1 MTVMLIFLTACNIG
15 LETTIVPA
23 TEGDEGGTALDDAD
37 GDGFTIAQGD
47 CDDEDGMSYPGGD
60 EICDGA
66 DNDCDGLV
74 DEDDEL
80 SDGYIFYADTDDDG
94 FGDPNS
100 PRYLCHPVPGFV
112 ENTLDCDDTDP
123 SEPVVVDQ
131 ATGAPTGIGTM
142 DAPLDTIQA
151 GITTATSCVAV
162 YPGTYTEAITFDG
175 KDLYVFGVEGSEQTT
190 IDATGTGEAAVR
202 FTIFESEEAILEGFT
217 LLGEGHF
224 TQTQNTWACTSMY
237 DCTEYYD
244 IYCGGSIYV
253 SGADPTLRDLHISGS
268 TLPDGLSTSDG
279 INSWFTF
286 SYGGGVC
293 IENGAV
299 TMTDVTIEGNHA
311 DQGGALYVD
320 LSSTVSLTRAWLS
333 SNSATDGG
341 GVMVQGGSLSMVNV
355 GLLGNTAT
363 DSGGCLG
370 IDESGIVVADWMVL
384 ALCSAAEGAGA
395 WVGTGSALTLNSSIV
410 SNNTGSGLGGLGGT
424 FIGTYNNLY
433 SNIGGDYVGLT
444 EPTDGTSIALDPMF
458 VAPAVPGDWHL
469 SPGSPSIDAGS
480 ISATD
485 LDGTTSDQG
494 VYGGPSSWVE

>member
-15 LETTIVPA
+15 LETTIVPS
-23 TEGDEGGTALDDAD
+23 TEGEVGGTGIDDAD

-94 FGDPNS
+94 YGDPNS

-112 ENTLDCDDTDP
+112 ENTFDCDDTDP

-131 ATGAPTGIGTM
+131 ATGAPTGIGSM

-175 KDLYVFGVEGSEQTT
+175 KDLYVFGVEGIEQTT

-224 TQTQNTWACTSMY
+224 TQTENTWACTSMY

-244 IYCGGSIYV
+244 IYCGGSVYV

-268 TLPDGLSTSDG
+268 SLPDSASTSDG

-311 DQGGALYVD
+311 DQGGALFVD

-333 SNSATDGG
+333 GNSATDGG
-341 GVMVQGGSLSMVNV
+341 GAMVQGGSLSMVNV
-355 GLLGNTAT
+355 GLLGNTAI

-370 IDESGIVVADWMVL
+370 IDEGGSVVADWTVL
-384 ALCSAAEGAGA
+384 ALCSATEGAGA
-395 WVGTGSALTLNSSIV
+395 WVGTGSTLTLNSSIV